1 MSKAHARLQKPQLCL
16 VTDPTVPGLA
26 HMVEAA
32 LDAGITML
40 QVRGP
45 QLSAHQ
51 LYDLALDL
59 CPLCQHYGVI
69 CIINDR
75 IDVGL
80 AVQADGFQLGKHSL
94 SIATA
99 RDFVGPNYLL
109 GASVH
114 NLDEAQIAL
123 AQGADFLLAGTI
135 FASRSHPG
143 EPTSGLSLLR
153 AIKQAHANAML
164 FAIGG
169 ISVDNAHEVMAAGAD
184 GIAVISAV
192 LNTQNVSRAVNAL
205 RRAIGL

>member
-1 MSKAHARLQKPQLCL
+1 MNKALAKLQKPQLCL

-26 HMVEAA
+26 RMVEAA

-80 AVQADGFQLGKHSL
+80 AVQADGFQLGQNSL
-94 SIATA
+94 PIATV
-99 RDFVGPNYLL
+99 RDFVGPDYLL

-114 NLDEAQIAL
+114 NLDEAHNAL
-123 AQGADFLLAGTI
+123 QQGADFLLAGTI
-135 FASRSHPG
+135 FDSRSHPG
-143 EPTSGLSLLR
+143 EPTSGLTFLS
-153 AIKQAHANAML
+153 AIKQAHAHSL
-164 FAIGG
+164 LIAIGG
-169 ISVDNAHEVMAAGAD
+169 ISADNAREVMAAGAD
-184 GIAVISAV
+184 GIAVISAI
-192 LNTQNVSRAVNAL
+192 LNTQHVGRAVSAL
-205 RRAIGL
+205 RHAIGL